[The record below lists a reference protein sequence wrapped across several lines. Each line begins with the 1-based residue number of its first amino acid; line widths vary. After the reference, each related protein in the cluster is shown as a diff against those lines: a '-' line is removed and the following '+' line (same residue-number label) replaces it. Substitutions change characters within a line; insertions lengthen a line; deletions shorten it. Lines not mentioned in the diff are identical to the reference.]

1 MDARES
7 EGEEDEDALHI
18 DIELALAQVAF
29 MEERIEREKYAKP
42 YVYKD
47 LLKDAVWIESK
58 VAPLRARVE
67 ELRGIEQ
74 TYRQRIE
81 VLKGAEN
88 GR

>member
-1 MDARES
+1 
-7 EGEEDEDALHI
+7 
-18 DIELALAQVAF
+18 
-29 MEERIEREKYAKP
+29 MEERIEREKSAKP

-74 TYRQRIE
+74 AYRQRIE